1 MSLDGTKIKAKT
13 SINIINWWKPNQ
25 IMKGHLEKN
34 IELDQQ
40 KDEEIGDESG
50 NSVYETLRI
59 SKTSAFITC

>member
-25 IMKGHLEKN
+25 NHERTPWKKY

-50 NSVYETLRI
+50 NSVPNH
-59 SKTSAFITC
+59 